1 MKPRLEVKFPLSYQW
16 QYWFGKRYH
25 SSDNEFLLN
34 HARSGII
41 MALRAI
47 LPSGSKVGVVAYN
60 CHTVANAVCNAG
72 CEPVFV
78 DVTEDLIIDINHLST
93 LELDA
98 IVITNLF
105 GIPNDIGKI
114 RKVLSDK
121 PIIVDNAHG
130 YGLPQEGD
138 FTVYSIN
145 QGKFPSVGEGGILF
159 VNNKNYIEDIKK
171 EYQSLCKYGFI
182 DQLILFIKMFVNA
195 CLYSLCLYPITH
207 KLKQKRSVDDN
218 VHSTVCLKQMSP
230 NIRKLYNYSLPIVQK
245 QILERKAYANDMI
258 DKLKQLF
265 NIKKCLVGDNA
276 FMLIVQ
282 SDKVEELKQ
291 YFKSNKIETETHF
304 KNAINWAKQF
314 SYKEGTCPTTEKLT
328 TELLMIPVYK

>member
-16 QYWFGKRYH
+16 QYWFGKGYH

-41 MALRAI
+41 MALKVV
-47 LPSGSKVGVVAYN
+47 LPSGGKVGVVAYN

-105 GIPNDIGKI
+105 GIPNDIEKI

-145 QGKFPSVGEGGILF
+145 QGKFPSVGEGGMLY

-182 DQLILFIKMFVNA
+182 EQLILFIKMFVNA

-218 VHSTVCLKQMSP
+218 VHSTVCLKQMSS

-314 SYKEGTCPTTEKLT
+314 GYKEGTCPTTEKLT